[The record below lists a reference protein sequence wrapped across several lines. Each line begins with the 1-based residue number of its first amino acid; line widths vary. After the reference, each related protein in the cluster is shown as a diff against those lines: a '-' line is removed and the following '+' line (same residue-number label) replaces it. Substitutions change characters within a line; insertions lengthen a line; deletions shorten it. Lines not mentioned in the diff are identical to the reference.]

1 MGRGTEVSKDWKT
14 EYKVGK
20 QAKRK
25 KMANT
30 SKKREHRK
38 HPF

>member
-1 MGRGTEVSKDWKT
+1 MGRGAEVSKDWKT

-25 KMANT
+25 KLENT
-30 SKKREHRK
+30 SKKREGRGC
-38 HPF
+38 PF